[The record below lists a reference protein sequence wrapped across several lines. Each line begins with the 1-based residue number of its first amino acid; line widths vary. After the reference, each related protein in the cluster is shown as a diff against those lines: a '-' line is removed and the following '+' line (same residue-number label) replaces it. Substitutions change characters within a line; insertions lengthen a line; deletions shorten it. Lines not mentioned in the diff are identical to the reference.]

1 MPGKKST
8 AKPPTKEDEA
18 YIALHAWFVTPR
30 LQSELLMK
38 EREAVQMVLDVL
50 DRRRREQRREK

>member
-1 MPGKKST
+1 
-8 AKPPTKEDEA
+8 
-18 YIALHAWFVTPR
+18 LHAWFVTPR